1 MPKMIQ
7 SGAMLLT
14 SHEVRS
20 ELSQNGYVT
29 TAAAKTIASWYQ
41 TPSRVSQ
48 SLAAFASGSMV
59 DLHDLHDAVLYERCA
74 LRDGAPSR
82 YLDALLQWVEHQIHS
97 WMA

>member
-20 ELSQNGYVT
+20 EFQNGYVT

-82 YLDALLQWVEHQIHS
+82 DLDALLQWVEHQIHS